1 MSTAQA
7 NKQIEEYV
15 KLISTTKG
23 TLYYEHFYTASRK
36 TWFHKVSLS
45 REEIVLVN
53 RLRSNRIN
61 INESLHRVQ
70 MIESSACP
78 CGDPCQTINHFL
90 FHCEKFNLNSSL
102 ICNFIANKFPNS
114 SSNLLPFFPL
124 PPNCFPTVACY
135 LFTWRPMSF
144 SFRPPLLLF
153 LLFYGARLTAR
164 W

>member
-1 MSTAQA
+1 VSTAQA

-23 TLYYEHFYTASRK
+23 TLYYEYFYTASRK

-70 MIESSACP
+70 MIESPACP

-114 SSNLLPFFPL
+114 SSNLLP
-124 PPNCFPTVACY
+124 A
-135 LFTWRPMSF
+135 
-144 SFRPPLLLF
+144 LLSPSP
-153 LLFYGARLTAR
+153 
-164 W
+164 